1 MKRLATL
8 VAVVCVALG
17 AAPAPASA
25 EPLTVMTFN
34 VWYGGVQV
42 DFSQI
47 GTAIRR
53 ADADIVGLQEPE
65 GNIRAIARSAGLP
78 YVDESLH
85 LISRYPLYAAQRGGV
100 RFAYAA
106 IHPRKVVAI
115 TNVHLPSSPY
125 GPELERDGKSRRAI
139 LANERVTRLSVLRP
153 YLRPLSRLSDR
164 EIPTFLVGDFN
175 TPSHLDEAFP
185 WPVSRALTGAGF
197 RDSYREAHPDPG
209 ARPGFTWT
217 AGTPPPRI
225 RKEETV
231 DRIDWV
237 IIRGPATTVS
247 SLLVGEL
254 GGPDVDLGLERWG
267 SDHRAVA
274 STFDVEAAPA
284 PALVDTDQRVVRR
297 GETVTIRYASHRGRR
312 IGILPAH
319 GSRPIVTLPIYD
331 SSDHQAGFF
340 GTGPL
345 RPGTYRAA
353 LLNGRGEIEATSR
366 FWVLPRGARPG
377 ISSAQRVY
385 AQGEPIRLRWRNAPG
400 HKYDW
405 VGIFPGG
412 PLDVYNY
419 LGFSYVGALPHGR
432 VTMTEA
438 DLGRLK
444 PGRYTA
450 ALMLDDGYSLLARTS
465 FRVR

>member
-1 MKRLATL
+1 
-8 VAVVCVALG
+8 
-17 AAPAPASA
+17 
-25 EPLTVMTFN
+25 MTFN

-42 DFSQI
+42 DFPQI

-85 LISRYPLYAAQRGGV
+85 LISRYPLYAAERGGV

-115 TNVHLPSSPY
+115 TNVHLLSSPY
-125 GPELERDGKSRRAI
+125 GPELQRDGKSRKAV
-139 LANERVTRLSVLRP
+139 LKNERVTRLSGIKP
-153 YLRPLSRLSDR
+153 YLRPLARLSDAG
-164 EIPTFLVGDFN
+164 IPTFLTGDFN
-175 TPSHLDEAFP
+175 TPSHLDEPFP

-197 RDSYREAHPDPG
+197 RDSYRDAHPDPV

-237 IIRGPATTVS
+237 IARGPSTTVAS
-247 SLLVGEL
+247 SLVGEL
-254 GGPDVDLGLERWG
+254 GGPDVDIGLERWG

-274 STFDVEAAPA
+274 STFDVQAADA

-297 GETVTIRYASHRGRR
+297 GERLTIRYASHRGRR
-312 IGILPAH
+312 IGILPLH
-319 GSRPIVTLPIYD
+319 GDRPIVTLPIYD
-331 SSDHQAGFF
+331 ASDHQAGFF
-340 GTGPL
+340 GTSSL
-345 RPGTYRAA
+345 RPGAYRAA
-353 LLNGRGEIEATSR
+353 LLNGKGGVEATSR
-366 FWVLPRGARPG
+366 FWVLPRGARPR
-377 ISSAQRVY
+377 IRSAQSVY
-385 AQGEPIRLRWRNAPG
+385 APGETIRLSWRNAPG
-400 HKYDW
+400 NKFDW
-405 VGIFPGG
+405 VGVFPGG

-419 LGFSYVGALPHGR
+419 LGFSYIGALPNGHLA
-432 VTMTEA
+432 MTQA
-438 DLGRLK
+438 DLGKLG

-450 ALMLDDGYSLLARTS
+450 GLFLDDGYSVLARTS
-465 FRVR
+465 FRVVR